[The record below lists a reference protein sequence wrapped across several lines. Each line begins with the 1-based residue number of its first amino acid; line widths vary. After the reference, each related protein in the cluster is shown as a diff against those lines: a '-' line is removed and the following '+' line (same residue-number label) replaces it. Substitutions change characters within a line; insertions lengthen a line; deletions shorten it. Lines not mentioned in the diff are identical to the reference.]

1 MRIKASLALFPALS
15 LTVGMVH
22 SAPKRL
28 ELGFPQLAERVQ
40 VVLPGNYSPDRKWP
54 AIFYYHG
61 TGGRPTTELIQAHTQ
76 DQDWIV
82 VGMTYTQEGNLPATA
97 EYIEKEFR
105 IFSSTRRHLA
115 AKWNL
120 DPRRCYVAGFSKG
133 GWMAGFLLQHD
144 PGLAG
149 AVILG
154 AGHQFLIR
162 KPAKFR
168 GPQSLFVG
176 IGRQDETYPFA
187 LRALVHYRPL
197 GARTTFE
204 TWHGLGHRFPENG
217 SSALRQW
224 LEIEANPKG
233 DHQIAAE
240 EWVNRRIDEIKGMP
254 NLVDQWVAFRDL
266 EKAPY
271 LRALGEE
278 AEARVRSLV
287 TKLEKGGRVAAE
299 GKAQAAHRLLLR
311 EEAKGHTIPLCQ
323 RLAGDYLAL
332 SEAHRG
338 TRQAEIALGDH
349 ERMKKLALHFKEQ
362 LRIMKEK
369 EAEAQ
374 KKKDLIPPEGKNPD
388 PFKRA
393 PDNRPRI
400 PRNPLVP
407 PRR

>member
-1 MRIKASLALFPALS
+1 MWIKASLTLFPALS

-97 EYIEKEFR
+97 EYIEKESL

-168 GPQSLFVG
+168 GPKSLFVG
-176 IGRQDETYPFA
+176 VGRQDETYPFA

-224 LEIEANPKG
+224 LAIEANPKG

-240 EWVNRRIDEIKGMP
+240 EWLNRRIDEIKGMP

-278 AEARVRSLV
+278 AEARVRALV
-287 TKLEKGGRVAAE
+287 IRLEKGGRVAAE
-299 GKAQAAHRLLLR
+299 GKALAAHRVLLR

-400 PRNPLVP
+400 PRNPQVP

>member
-1 MRIKASLALFPALS
+1 MRTKAPLAFLLVLLLS
-15 LTVGMVH
+15 GGWVY

-28 ELGFPQLAERVQ
+28 ELGFPQLAERLQ

-54 AIFYYHG
+54 AVFYYHG
-61 TGGRPTTELIQAHTQ
+61 TGGSPTTDLIRAHTQ
-76 DQDWIV
+76 DKDWIV
-82 VGMTYTQEGNLPATA
+82 VGMTYTQGGNLPATA
-97 EYIEKEFR
+97 EYIEKEFL
-105 IFSSTRRHLA
+105 ILTSTRRHLA

-149 AVILG
+149 AIVLG

-162 KPAKFR
+162 KPARFR
-168 GPQSLFVG
+168 RSKSLFVG
-176 IGRQDETYPFA
+176 VGRLDENYPFA
-187 LRALVHYRPL
+187 LRSLVHYRPL

-204 TWHGLGHRFPENG
+204 TWHGLEHRFPESG
-217 SSALRQW
+217 SPALRQW

-233 DHQIAAE
+233 DHEVAAE
-240 EWVNRRIDEIKGMP
+240 EWVTGRIDEIKGMP

-271 LRALGEE
+271 LRLLGEKG
-278 AEARVRSLV
+278 EARVGALV
-287 TKLEKGGRVAAE
+287 TRLEQGGRVGAE
-299 GKAQAAHRLLLR
+299 AKALVAHRVLLR

-323 RLAGDYLAL
+323 RLAGEYLAL

-338 TRQAEIALGDH
+338 TRQAEIALHDH
-349 ERMKKLALHFKEQ
+349 ERVKKLALHFKEQ
-362 LRIMKEK
+362 LRILKEK
-369 EAEAQ
+369 EAEEQ
-374 KKKDLIPPEGKNPD
+374 KKKGLIPPEGKKLD
-388 PFKRA
+388 PFKRV
-393 PDNRPRI
+393 PDNRPRL

-407 PRR
+407 RRR

>member
-97 EYIEKEFR
+97 EYIEKESL

-162 KPAKFR
+162 KPVKFR
-168 GPQSLFVG
+168 GPKSLFVG
-176 IGRQDETYPFA
+176 VGRQDETYPFA

-240 EWVNRRIDEIKGMP
+240 EWVNRRIDEIKGKP

-278 AEARVRSLV
+278 AEARVRALV
-287 TKLEKGGRVAAE
+287 TRLEKGGRVGAE
-299 GKAQAAHRLLLR
+299 VKALAAHRVLLR

-362 LRIMKEK
+362 LRMMKEK

-374 KKKDLIPPEGKNPD
+374 KKKNLIPPEGKNPD

>member
-97 EYIEKEFR
+97 EYIEKESL

-162 KPAKFR
+162 KPVKFR
-168 GPQSLFVG
+168 GPKSLFVG
-176 IGRQDETYPFA
+176 VGRQDETYPFA

-240 EWVNRRIDEIKGMP
+240 EWVNRRIDEIKGKP

-278 AEARVRSLV
+278 AEARVRALV
-287 TKLEKGGRVAAE
+287 TRLEKGGRVGAE
-299 GKAQAAHRLLLR
+299 VKALAAHRVLLR

-362 LRIMKEK
+362 LRMMKEK